1 MENLDII
8 ITIVINWPNDLH
20 VYCMPNKN
28 MKYYKKVEES
38 LVNDNYK
45 LIEKIKYFEDLNVD
59 GN

>member
-1 MENLDII
+1 
-8 ITIVINWPNDLH
+8 
-20 VYCMPNKN
+20 MPNKN